1 MSEVKLVKIDK
12 VAVGYDSGN
21 YTTISRIV
29 RHYDE
34 LMSPDGDMVEGI
46 PVLTSNQMAT
56 VAQRGRYWMIE
67 LEIDSDNI
75 TAFRTQDVVSGGTT
89 APAWRETS
97 DNPAIDYFVV
107 SGTDS
112 AGATKSFT
120 YETDRV
126 YLVGA
131 RGRVSNEPGV
141 EYHTSTYKFIC
152 IGNRTRG
159 STTLS
164 GTDSASESYTGV
176 AKCTVN
182 TVDIDNVYVYEWE
195 YVGVNDGD
203 ILIPR
208 FTPNK
213 YEAVGVTEYPGK
225 HYVIRVTMDTY
236 DTTWYD
242 SLIND
247 DGANSAL
254 TSFTVTLNKAGGGT
268 RVHTYQA
275 NKVWV
280 RRHPASE
287 TTDGGVRN
295 TGEVELICIGTRV
308 DT

>member
-12 VAVGYDSGN
+12 VVIGYDSDN

-46 PVLTSNQMAT
+46 PVLTSNQLAT

-75 TAFRTQDVVSGGTT
+75 TAFRTQDVVSGATT
-89 APAWRETS
+89 ATAWRETS

-112 AGATKSFT
+112 AGDTKSFT

-141 EYHTSTYKFIC
+141 ELHTSTYKFIC

-159 STTLS
+159 STSITGS
-164 GTDSASESYTGV
+164 DSTSESYTGIQ
-176 AKCTVN
+176 KCTVN
-182 TVDIDNVYVYEWE
+182 GTDIDNAYIYEWE
-195 YVGVNDGD
+195 YVGVDGGD
-203 ILIPR
+203 IVVPR
-208 FTPNK
+208 FTPNT

-225 HYVIRVTMDTY
+225 HYVVRITMDSY
-236 DTTWYD
+236 DTTWYG

-247 DGANSAL
+247 DGSNAAL
-254 TSFTVTLNKAGGGT
+254 SSFSVTLNKAGGGT
-268 RVHTYQA
+268 RVHTYEA
-275 NKVWV
+275 SKVWV
-280 RRHPASE
+280 RRHPATE
-287 TTDGGVRN
+287 TIDGALRN
-295 TGEVELICIGTRV
+295 TGQVELICIGTRV
-308 DT
+308 DS